1 MILVELQYE
10 PASLDTKE
18 VCLMR
23 NRKFLIHVKNQ
34 EKVKASLNGV
44 DVGHAECLSA
54 TRSKPWDTFNYWI

>member
-23 NRKFLIHVKNQ
+23 NKKFLIHVKNQ

-44 DVGHAECLSA
+44 DVGHAECLRCDEVEA
-54 TRSKPWDTFNYWI
+54 LGYF

>member
-10 PASLDTKE
+10 PASLDAKE
-18 VCLMR
+18 VMR

-44 DVGHAECLSA
+44 DVGHAECLRCDEVEA
-54 TRSKPWDTFNYWI
+54 LGYF